1 MLLFITIAP
10 LLGAAV
16 NGFFGKKLPRMVSG
30 IIGCA
35 GPIVS
40 FVLGVLLFLKVR
52 EAPAAQ
58 EVLWNWFSAGNLSV
72 TIGWRADE
80 LATVMVLIVTGVG
93 SLIHIYS
100 IEYMKDDEGF
110 ARFFAYLNLFM
121 FSMLTLVL
129 GANLVMMFLGW
140 EGVGLCSYLLI
151 GFWWQ
156 EGKYADAGK
165 KAFITNRI
173 GDFGFVLGIFFLFA
187 QYGTVDFVDLW
198 TSIRSAPGAMHL
210 LWIPALLLFLGACG
224 KSAQIPLYV
233 WLPDAMAG
241 PTPVSALIHAATM
254 VTAGVYMIGRMHFV
268 YDALPGPVRQ
278 VIVLV
283 GAATALL
290 AAVIAIAQT
299 DIKKVLAYSTV
310 SQLGFMFCGMATT
323 HFQTGIFHVTTH
335 AFFKALLFLGAGAVI
350 YAMHH
355 EQDIRKMG
363 GLRKELPLLATVFLI
378 GSLALAGFP
387 LLSGFYSKDAILA
400 AVHEESVFPVF
411 GLAWVML
418 LATAGITAFYST
430 RLYCIVFLGE
440 RSASPDHLE
449 GSHGDDDAHAHGG
462 IKKPGILMMAPL
474 VILAVLSAFGGAV
487 LQKPVEEF
495 LGRTW
500 NPSAIEMARWAHDV
514 EAGGEPAEK
523 AASWLARHPKESME
537 LLERLH
543 PNPVKR
549 SAGVREALSLIYGA
563 AHREERAH
571 EINIA
576 ASVAVFFIG
585 FVIAYFLYL
594 GKRDW
599 ADRMVGT
606 PLHTLVYNKFYVDEF
621 YQWTVVAGVR
631 MGAAVLWFVVDRMLI
646 DTLLVNG
653 AGWIAYKAGTG
664 VGRLHRGVI
673 AVGAALTAVG
683 AAMILRYDLVLKAWH
698 WLTHGLHR

>member
-1 MLLFITIAP
+1 MSYLSWITFAP
-10 LLGAAV
+10 LLGAIV
-16 NGFFGKKLPRMVSG
+16 NGFFGRKLPRMVSG

-35 GPIVS
+35 GPIAS
-40 FVLGVLLFLKVR
+40 FVLGVMLLLRVHGEGSFTETATR
-52 EAPAAQ
+52 WFAAGT
-58 EVLWNWFSAGNLSV
+58 FSVDIA
-72 TIGWRADE
+72 WRTDE
-80 LATVMVLIVTGVG
+80 LAAVMVLIVAGVG

-156 EGKYADAGK
+156 EGKNADAGK

-187 QYGTVDFVDLW
+187 QYGTVDFADLW
-198 TSIRSAPGAMHL
+198 TAISAHPAAIHL

-254 VTAGVYMIGRMHFV
+254 VTAGVYMMGRMHFV
-268 YDALPGPVRQ
+268 YGALPADVLQ
-278 VIVLV
+278 VVVLV

-299 DIKKVLAYSTV
+299 DIKKILAYSTV

-363 GLRKELPLLATVFLI
+363 GLRRELPLLATVFLI

-387 LLSGFYSKDAILA
+387 LLSGFFSKDAILA
-400 AVHEESVFPVF
+400 AVHEQSVFPVF

-430 RLYCIVFLGE
+430 RLYCVVFLGE
-440 RSASPDHLE
+440 RAAPSADHVV
-449 GSHGDDDAHAHGG
+449 GAHGEDAAHAHGG
-462 IKKPGILMMAPL
+462 IQKPGILMMAPL

-495 LGRTW
+495 LGRGW
-500 NPSAIEMARWAHDV
+500 NPAPATMERWVKEA
-514 EAGGEPAEK
+514 EAGDAK
-523 AASWLARHPKESME
+523 AALHLSRHPKEAM
-537 LLERLH
+537 ERLEKAH
-543 PNPVKR
+543 PEPAKR
-549 SAGVREALSLIYGA
+549 SGHVKDALTMVYGA

-585 FVIAYFLYL
+585 FVVAYFLYL

-599 ADRMVGT
+599 ADKMVGT
-606 PLHTLVYNKFYVDEF
+606 PLHTLVYNKFYVDEI

-631 MGAAVLWFVVDRMLI
+631 MGAAVLWFVVDRMII

-664 VGRLHRGVI
+664 VGRLHRGAI
-673 AVGAALTAVG
+673 AAGVGLTAVG
-683 AAMILRYDLVLKAWH
+683 AAAILRYDLVLKAWH
-698 WLTHGLHR
+698 WFLTCLY